1 MQDNFETS
9 SLERQAADPANKRF
23 QTQERGALNSLKR
36 FLMMYVFRISERDR
50 SSSVSKMK
58 TGGIKQGFISMKKI

>member
-1 MQDNFETS
+1 MRTQGKP
-9 SLERQAADPANKRF
+9 SLERQTADPANRRF
-23 QTQERGALNSLKR
+23 QTQERGAVNSLKT

-58 TGGIKQGFISMKKI
+58 IAGIKQEFISMKKI

>member
-23 QTQERGALNSLKR
+23 QTQERGALKK
-36 FLMMYVFRISERDR
+36 FLMMYVLRISERDR

-58 TGGIKQGFISMKKI
+58 TVGIKQGFISMKKI

>member
-23 QTQERGALNSLKR
+23 QTQERGALKK
-36 FLMMYVFRISERDR
+36 FLMMYVLRIDR
-50 SSSVSKMK
+50 FQSNLLISINVSSGK
-58 TGGIKQGFISMKKI
+58 